1 MWPADRLALAL
12 FFAWFFTC
20 LFLLFHTFQAWR
32 VKRLRMLW
40 VCGFPS
46 LEEKP
51 PGSTGW
57 EENGSIS
64 GHCPLPTPIQLSSTG
79 GRSAPFPNP
88 CFMGWE
94 GEHKAVFPRSL
105 SHLRKTLSVVRV
117 CGYSRAALVCDAGET
132 RPSSATQRVPWGGSQ
147 VRLVLL
153 GKLLIL
159 ALPHHLH
166 PVSGPSASPQQ
177 NLPRMVFLGATR

>member
-1 MWPADRLALAL
+1 MV
-12 FFAWFFTC
+12 
-20 LFLLFHTFQAWR
+20 FHHWKKNPQGAQAG
-32 VKRLRMLW
+32 KRMA
-40 VCGFPS
+40 PS
-46 LEEKP
+46 
-51 PGSTGW
+51 PGTA
-57 EENGSIS
+57 
-64 GHCPLPTPIQLSSTG
+64 PLPTPIQLSSTG

-105 SHLRKTLSVVRV
+105 SHLGKTLSVVRV
-117 CGYSRAALVCDAGET
+117 CGYSWAALVCDAGET
-132 RPSSATQRVPWGGSQ
+132 RPSSATRRVPWGGSQ

-166 PVSGPSASPQQ
+166 PISGPSASPQQ